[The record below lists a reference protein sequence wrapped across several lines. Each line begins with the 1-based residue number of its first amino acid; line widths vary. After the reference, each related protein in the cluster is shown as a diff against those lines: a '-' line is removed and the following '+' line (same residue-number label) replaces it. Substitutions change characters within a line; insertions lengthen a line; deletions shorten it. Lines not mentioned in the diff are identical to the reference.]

1 MSVDVNF
8 HLHRIRGDTCMYKK
22 GILMSRDCHENQ
34 SSLTSSV
41 PLCLPPGT
49 SQKAWPAQVWS
60 VPTALL
66 KFKILFIQL
75 ALVQYSLVTRTQQK
89 IRKEKK
95 RQEENR
101 NMLNF
106 WDRKYSM
113 PLWLSSSSELD
124 WFGAGEGSQL
134 AEGSPNVMKSRAPVT
149 APLKA
154 GVMVHTYSHG
164 PWEMEAG
171 RNSRPP
177 LALY

>member
-8 HLHRIRGDTCMYKK
+8 HLHRIRGDTCIYKK
-22 GILMSRDCHENQ
+22 GILMSRDRHENQ

-95 RQEENR
+95 GKKKTGTCSTSGTESTACHFDSAVAQNLTDLELGR
-101 NMLNF
+101 
-106 WDRKYSM
+106 D
-113 PLWLSSSSELD
+113 LS
-124 WFGAGEGSQL
+124 WQ
-134 AEGSPNVMKSRAPVT
+134 
-149 APLKA
+149 KA
-154 GVMVHTYSHG
+154 RLT
-164 PWEMEAG
+164 W
-171 RNSRPP
+171 
-177 LALY
+177 